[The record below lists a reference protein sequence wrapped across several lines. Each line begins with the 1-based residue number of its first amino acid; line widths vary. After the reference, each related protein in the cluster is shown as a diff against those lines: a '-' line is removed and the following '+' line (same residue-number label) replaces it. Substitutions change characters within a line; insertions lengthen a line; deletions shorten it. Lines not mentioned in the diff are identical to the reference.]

1 MNKSTK
7 TIPFARPDIG
17 AEEEKAVLRV
27 LKSGWLTTGPGGRK
41 H

>member
-27 LKSGWLTTGPGGRK
+27 FERLAHDWSRGRK